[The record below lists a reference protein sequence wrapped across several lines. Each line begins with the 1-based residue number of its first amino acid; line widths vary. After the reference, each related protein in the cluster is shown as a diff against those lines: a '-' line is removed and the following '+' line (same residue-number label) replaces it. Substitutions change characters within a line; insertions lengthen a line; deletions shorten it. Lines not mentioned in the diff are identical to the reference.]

1 MSQTTRCPSCGTKF
15 KVVADQLRI
24 SEGWVRCGQC
34 EQVFDATLT
43 LESPATAA
51 APSVVPAPVAL
62 PEAGEAAGYALPAAV
77 DDDDLP
83 LDAAPTPS
91 VPMAPSWPELST
103 ESEADFGPAR
113 ESASQA
119 RTGPGADPEPQDSA
133 APQPAAQSSTAP
145 ELSPDDELSPEAELS
160 ADSELEPESEPEPEP
175 VPVPESAP
183 LPPAAGAFAQPL
195 PEAEPGFVRAARRK
209 AFWQAPGVRL
219 ALGLGSA
226 VLLLGLALQVALQ
239 ERNALAAWQ
248 PSLRPAL
255 QGLCALTGCTL
266 TARQDISQ
274 VVIASSAFT
283 RSAQADSYLLSL
295 TIENQAGTELAMP
308 AVELTLTDLQ
318 DQPVLR
324 RVLLPADLQAPAT
337 LAAQAEWSVRIP
349 LAVSATPT
357 RIAGYRAL
365 VFYP

>member
-24 SEGWVRCGQC
+24 SQGWVRCGQC

-43 LESPATAA
+43 LETPGMA
-51 APSVVPAPVAL
+51 APAPAPVPIVAAPVQS
-62 PEAGEAAGYALPAAV
+62 PEAAQAAGYALPTAV
-77 DDDDLP
+77 EDDEDLP
-83 LDAAPTPS
+83 PAQ
-91 VPMAPSWPELST
+91 E
-103 ESEADFGPAR
+103 GP
-113 ESASQA
+113 
-119 RTGPGADPEPQDSA
+119 
-133 APQPAAQSSTAP
+133 
-145 ELSPDDELSPEAELS
+145 
-160 ADSELEPESEPEPEP
+160 EPEPEREPQSEAEAEAEAAGERAAAPLTRAEALTDSEPEDFAAPPLEPELPADP
-175 VPVPESAP
+175 VLAP
-183 LPPAAGAFAQPL
+183 LPEPQAVPDFAAEQDSPGLAQL

-255 QGLCALTGCTL
+255 QGLCALSGCTL
-266 TARQDISQ
+266 SARQDISQ
-274 VVIASSAFT
+274 VVISSSAFT

-324 RVLLPADLQAPAT
+324 RVLLPADLQAPDT
-337 LAAQAEWSVRIP
+337 LGAQAEWSVRIP

>member
-43 LESPATAA
+43 LESPAMAA
-51 APSVVPAPVAL
+51 ASAAPAPMAP
-62 PEAGEAAGYALPAAV
+62 PEAAETAGYALPTAV
-77 DDDDLP
+77 DDDDDLP
-83 LDAAPTPS
+83 LDAAPTPGAS
-91 VPMAPSWPELST
+91 VPQSWPELT
-103 ESEADFGPAR
+103 EADMAPAR
-113 ESASQA
+113 ASAPEA
-119 RTGPGADPEPQDSA
+119 RIEPDLDPKPEPEPEPEPEDSA
-133 APQPAAQSSTAP
+133 APQPAAQPASAP
-145 ELSPDDELSPEAELS
+145 ELSSDA
-160 ADSELEPESEPEPEP
+160 ELEPEPELD
-175 VPVPESAP
+175 SAL
-183 LPPAAGAFAQPL
+183 LPYAAETAAADPFAQPL

-209 AFWQAPGVRL
+209 AFWHAPGVRL
-219 ALGLGSA
+219 ALALGST
-226 VLLLGLALQVALQ
+226 VLLLGLAAQIALH

-283 RSAQADSYLLSL
+283 RSAQADNYLLSL

-337 LAAQAEWSVRIP
+337 LGAQAEWSVRIP
-349 LAVSATPT
+349 LAVGATPT

>member
-43 LESPATAA
+43 LESPAMAAASVAA
-51 APSVVPAPVAL
+51 APVVL
-62 PEAGEAAGYALPAAV
+62 PEAAGYALPTAV
-77 DDDDLP
+77 DDDEDLP
-83 LDAAPTPS
+83 LDAAARPN
-91 VPMAPSWPELST
+91 APASWPELT
-103 ESEADFGPAR
+103 EADMAPAR
-113 ESASQA
+113 ASAPEA
-119 RTGPGADPEPQDSA
+119 RTEPDLDPEPEPEPEPEDST
-133 APQPAAQSSTAP
+133 APPPAAQPAKVP
-145 ELSPDDELSPEAELS
+145 ELSPD
-160 ADSELEPESEPEPEP
+160 SELEPAREPML
-175 VPVPESAP
+175 ESAP
-183 LPPAAGAFAQPL
+183 LPDATETVATDPFAQPL

-209 AFWQAPGVRL
+209 AFWHAPGVRL
-219 ALGLGSA
+219 ALALGST
-226 VLLLGLALQVALQ
+226 VLLVGLALQVALH
-239 ERNALAAWQ
+239 ERNALAARL

-283 RSAQADSYLLSL
+283 RSAQPDSYLLSL

-337 LAAQAEWSVRIP
+337 LGAQAEWSVRIP

>member
-24 SEGWVRCGQC
+24 SQGWVRCGQC

-43 LESPATAA
+43 LESPGTAA
-51 APSVVPAPVAL
+51 PAPVAAAPVEP
-62 PEAGEAAGYALPAAV
+62 PETAPAAGYALPTAV
-77 DDDDLP
+77 EDDEDLP
-83 LDAAPTPS
+83 PAQEG
-91 VPMAPSWPELST
+91 PEL
-103 ESEADFGPAR
+103 GP
-113 ESASQA
+113 
-119 RTGPGADPEPQDSA
+119 
-133 APQPAAQSSTAP
+133 
-145 ELSPDDELSPEAELS
+145 
-160 ADSELEPESEPEPEP
+160 EPEPEP
-175 VPVPESAP
+175 QSEAETEAEAEAAGERAAAPQTRAEALTDPEPEDFAAPPLEPELPADPVLAP
-183 LPPAAGAFAQPL
+183 LPEPQAVPDFAAAQDAPGLAQL

-226 VLLLGLALQVALQ
+226 VLLLGLGLQVALQ
-239 ERNALAAWQ
+239 ERNALAAWK
-248 PSLRPAL
+248 PALRPAL
-255 QGLCALTGCTL
+255 QSLCALSGCTL
-266 TARQDISQ
+266 SARQDISQ
-274 VVIASSAFT
+274 VVISSSAFT

-324 RVLLPADLQAPAT
+324 RVLLPADLQAPDT
-337 LAAQAEWSVRIP
+337 LGAQAEWSVRMP
-349 LAVSATPT
+349 LVVTATPT

>member
-43 LESPATAA
+43 LESPAMAAASVAA
-51 APSVVPAPVAL
+51 APVVL
-62 PEAGEAAGYALPAAV
+62 PEAAGYALPTAV
-77 DDDDLP
+77 DDDDDPP
-83 LDAAPTPS
+83 LDAAPTPGAS
-91 VPMAPSWPELST
+91 VPRSWPDL
-103 ESEADFGPAR
+103 SEADMAPAR
-113 ESASQA
+113 ASAPEA
-119 RTGPGADPEPQDSA
+119 RSEPDLGPEPEPEDSA
-133 APQPAAQSSTAP
+133 APQPAAQPASAP
-145 ELSPDDELSPEAELS
+145 ELPPDA
-160 ADSELEPESEPEPEP
+160 ELEPEPTLD
-175 VPVPESAP
+175 SAP
-183 LPPAAGAFAQPL
+183 LPDAAETAAADPFAQPL

-209 AFWQAPGVRL
+209 AFWHAPGVRL
-219 ALGLGSA
+219 ALALGST
-226 VLLLGLALQVALQ
+226 VLLLGLAAQIALH

-283 RSAQADSYLLSL
+283 RGAQADNYLLSL

-337 LAAQAEWSVRIP
+337 LGAQAEWSVRIP
-349 LAVSATPT
+349 LAVGATPT

>member
-43 LESPATAA
+43 LESPGMAAA
-51 APSVVPAPVAL
+51 APVAAAPVA
-62 PEAGEAAGYALPAAV
+62 PSDAAAGYALPTAV
-77 DDDDLP
+77 DDDDDLP
-83 LDAAPTPS
+83 LDAAPMRS
-91 VPMAPSWPELST
+91 VSLPQSWPELT
-103 ESEADFGPAR
+103 AEPEPEPEPAIPPVR
-113 ESASQA
+113 ESAPDK
-119 RTGPGADPEPQDSA
+119 RFDPEFDSA
-133 APQPAAQSSTAP
+133 AQDFAALEPGAQPESEQ
-145 ELSPDDELSPEAELS
+145 ELPP
-160 ADSELEPESEPEPEP
+160 DSELEPEPEPEP
-175 VPVPESAP
+175 VPQSEREPDATETAAADP
-183 LPPAAGAFAQPL
+183 FALPQL

-209 AFWQAPGVRL
+209 AFWHAPGVRL
-219 ALGLGSA
+219 ALVLGST
-226 VLLLGLALQVALQ
+226 VLLFGLALQIAQQ

-255 QGLCALTGCTL
+255 QGLCTLTGCTL
-266 TARQDISQ
+266 SARQDISQ

-283 RSAQADSYLLSL
+283 RSAQADNYLLSL

-337 LAAQAEWSVRIP
+337 LGAQSEWSVRIP
-349 LAVSATPT
+349 LAVAATPT

>member
-43 LESPATAA
+43 LESPAMAAASVAA
-51 APSVVPAPVAL
+51 APVVL
-62 PEAGEAAGYALPAAV
+62 PEAAGYALPTAV
-77 DDDDLP
+77 DDDEDLP
-83 LDAAPTPS
+83 LDAAARPNTP
-91 VPMAPSWPELST
+91 ASWPELT
-103 ESEADFGPAR
+103 EADMAPAR
-113 ESASQA
+113 ASAPEA
-119 RTGPGADPEPQDSA
+119 RTEPDLDPEPEPEPDDST
-133 APQPAAQSSTAP
+133 APPPAAQPAKVP
-145 ELSPDDELSPEAELS
+145 ELSPD
-160 ADSELEPESEPEPEP
+160 SELEPAPEP
-175 VPVPESAP
+175 VLESASLSDATETVATDP
-183 LPPAAGAFAQPL
+183 FAQPL

-209 AFWQAPGVRL
+209 AFWHAPGVRL
-219 ALGLGSA
+219 ALALGST
-226 VLLLGLALQVALQ
+226 VLLVGLALQVALH
-239 ERNALAAWQ
+239 ERNALAARL

-283 RSAQADSYLLSL
+283 RSAQPDSYLLSL

-337 LAAQAEWSVRIP
+337 LGAQAEWSVRIP

>member
-24 SEGWVRCGQC
+24 SQGWVRCGQC

-43 LESPATAA
+43 LESPAA
-51 APSVVPAPVAL
+51 PAPVAAAPVEP
-62 PEAGEAAGYALPAAV
+62 PETAQAAGYVLPAAV
-77 DDDDLP
+77 
-83 LDAAPTPS
+83 
-91 VPMAPSWPELST
+91 E
-103 ESEADFGPAR
+103 
-113 ESASQA
+113 
-119 RTGPGADPEPQDSA
+119 
-133 APQPAAQSSTAP
+133 
-145 ELSPDDELSPEAELS
+145 DDEDVPPVRQA
-160 ADSELEPESEPEPEP
+160 PEPEPEP
-175 VPVPESAP
+175 EPEVKAEAAGEPAAAPLTPEAAQPDPEPEDFAAPPLEPELPADPVLAP
-183 LPPAAGAFAQPL
+183 LPEVQAVPDFAAAQSAPDDAPALAQL

-239 ERNALAAWQ
+239 ERNALAAWK
-248 PSLRPAL
+248 PALRPAL
-255 QGLCALTGCTL
+255 QGLCALSGCTL
-266 TARQDISQ
+266 SARQDISQ
-274 VVIASSAFT
+274 VVISSSAFT
-283 RSAQADSYLLSL
+283 RSAQADNYLLSL
-295 TIENQAGTELAMP
+295 TLENQAGTELAMP

-324 RVLLPADLQAPAT
+324 RVLLPADLQAPDT
-337 LAAQAEWSVRIP
+337 LGAQAEWSVRMP
-349 LAVSATPT
+349 LVVTATPT

>member
-1 MSQTTRCPSCGTKF
+1 PDAEPEYFAAQPLEPELP
-15 KVVADQLRI
+15 ADPVL
-24 SEGWVRCGQC
+24 
-34 EQVFDATLT
+34 
-43 LESPATAA
+43 
-51 APSVVPAPVAL
+51 APL
-62 PEAGEAAGYALPAAV
+62 PELQ
-77 DDDDLP
+77 
-83 LDAAPTPS
+83 S
-91 VPMAPSWPELST
+91 VP
-103 ESEADFGPAR
+103 DFG
-113 ESASQA
+113 
-119 RTGPGADPEPQDSA
+119 
-133 APQPAAQSSTAP
+133 AAQSAP
-145 ELSPDDELSPEAELS
+145 
-160 ADSELEPESEPEPEP
+160 AD
-175 VPVPESAP
+175 
-183 LPPAAGAFAQPL
+183 PAALEQL

-209 AFWQAPGVRL
+209 AFWHAPGVRL
-219 ALGLGSA
+219 ALALGST
-226 VLLLGLALQVALQ
+226 VLLLGLAAQIALH
-239 ERNALAAWQ
+239 ERNALAARL

-283 RSAQADSYLLSL
+283 RGAQADSYLLSL

-337 LAAQAEWSVRIP
+337 LGAQAEWSVRIP
-349 LAVSATPT
+349 LAVGATPT